1 MYEEK
6 LIRVIK
12 GGTAAINRLEKS
24 PAAAGLGKSLNALA
38 KINPGMAEELMNNYK
53 AACEKYKNAKG
64 E

>member
-1 MYEEK
+1 MYEDK

-24 PAAAGLGKSLNALA
+24 PADAGLGKSLNALA
-38 KINPGMAEELMNNYK
+38 KINPGMYEELMNNYK